1 MPENAPTTPTAPTL
15 NEQEKKS
22 DRIYRFIIS
31 ALCFAMCTVQIV
43 NVIYPFFIS
52 SEFFVIH
59 FMFGMLMC
67 YLVYDYKG
75 KKRYFY
81 SPAKIFDIILAL
93 GVAAVAIYILR
104 DIDAFLLRMDL
115 VASPTDIVMGAI
127 CTVIVLEGCR
137 RLTGPSLPAIAL
149 ITILYALFG
158 KYLPGLIGHKGYS
171 FTRVIKTIF
180 SQQGIFGM
188 PIGVSANTVFLF
200 LLFGA
205 FLNVCGAD
213 LIFRDLST
221 ALAGRKR
228 GGPAKIAIIASAI
241 FGTIS
246 GSSVANVVSTGT
258 FTIPMM
264 KRCGYRP
271 VFAGAVEA
279 VASTGGQIMP
289 PIMGAAAFILAEMT
303 GIGYGTVCVA
313 AAIPAFLYYISVFI
327 MVDVEALKN
336 DLLGMDEKDIPLL
349 IPVLKRSAKLIIP
362 VVVLIVTLVVF
373 NITPMRCALY
383 AMAAVVLCALFDK
396 NDRFSFKHLKNAFCQ
411 AAIGS
416 AQIVAACAA
425 SGIVIA
431 MLSLTGLGLKF
442 SNFILTLGGS
452 NLVLCLVFSMLVS
465 IILGMG
471 LPTTAAYII
480 TATTIAP
487 SLLKLGL
494 PPLCAHLFLFYFA
507 SLSCITPP
515 VAIASYAGAAV
526 ADANPSK
533 VGWEA
538 VRIPSA
544 LPPALSCW
552 ISPALPLALPVFS
565 PRCLLCWRRCPL
577 RGSCRATPT
586 AGSAS
591 CGGCCSRSVRSCSS
605 SRISSSR
612 SPRPSSCW
620 VSTTCTSVTMSKA
633 APSPLNFSLNFHK
646 CPRRP
651 ALHPGESGGCL
662 LLRFSAFPAHR
673 PQAKPPAGRP
683 GVAGAACGLPAPHSP
698 KSQQRTGSRRRCA
711 RRPFGLFTPPAAL
724 RPFSLSAAGQGRGKK
739 KGPTGACTNK

>member
-93 GVAAVAIYILR
+93 GVAVVAIYILR

-471 LPTTAAYII
+471 PPPRPISLRPLPLRPLCLSWACRRSARTCSCSTLRRSAAS
-480 TATTIAP
+480 P
-487 SLLKLGL
+487 RRWLL
-494 PPLCAHLFLFYFA
+494 PPTRALPWLMPTPVRLAGKPSVWALWRSLF
-507 SLSCITPP
+507 
-515 VAIASYAGAAV
+515 
-526 ADANPSK
+526 
-533 VGWEA
+533 
-538 VRIPSA
+538 RIPSA

-565 PRCLLCWRRCPL
+565 PRCLPCWRRCPL

-673 PQAKPPAGRP
+673 PQAKPPFGRF
-683 GVAGAACGLPAPHSP
+683 
-698 KSQQRTGSRRRCA
+698 QR
-711 RRPFGLFTPPAAL
+711 P
-724 RPFSLSAAGQGRGKK
+724 
-739 KGPTGACTNK
+739 

>member
-1 MPENAPTTPTAPTL
+1 MPENAPTPPTAPTL

-336 DLLGMDEKDIPLL
+336 ELLGMDEKDIPLL

-507 SLSCITPP
+507 SLSCIPPP
-515 VAIASYAGAAV
+515 VALASYAAAGICKAPPMKVSMEAVKIGIV
-526 ADANPSK
+526 AFLVPYAFIYNPSILTYDFSSPYMILDTI
-533 VGWEA
+533 VTF
-538 VRIPSA
+538 VCCVVDA
-544 LPPALSCW
+544 LPISYVVQGDHYRPIRLYERALFLVIAIGLIW
-552 ISPALPLALPVFS
+552 
-565 PRCLLCWRRCPL
+565 
-577 RGSCRATPT
+577 
-586 AGSAS
+586 
-591 CGGCCSRSVRSCSS
+591 
-605 SRISSSR
+605 
-612 SPRPSSCW
+612 
-620 VSTTCTSVTMSKA
+620 
-633 APSPLNFSLNFHK
+633 
-646 CPRRP
+646 
-651 ALHPGESGGCL
+651 
-662 LLRFSAFPAHR
+662 
-673 PQAKPPAGRP
+673 P
-683 GVAGAACGLPAPHSP
+683 GVMVPLISLAVFLLFWLPARAKYYKENP
-698 KSQQRTGSRRRCA
+698 KLPT
-711 RRPFGLFTPPAAL
+711 PAA
-724 RPFSLSAAGQGRGKK
+724 
-739 KGPTGACTNK
+739 N

>member
-515 VAIASYAGAAV
+515 VALASYAAAGICKAPPMKVSMEAVKIGIV
-526 ADANPSK
+526 AFLVPYAFIYNPSILTYDFSSPYMILDTI
-533 VGWEA
+533 VTF
-538 VRIPSA
+538 VCCIVDA
-544 LPPALSCW
+544 LPISYVVQGYHYRPIRLYERALFLVIAIGLIW
-552 ISPALPLALPVFS
+552 
-565 PRCLLCWRRCPL
+565 
-577 RGSCRATPT
+577 
-586 AGSAS
+586 
-591 CGGCCSRSVRSCSS
+591 
-605 SRISSSR
+605 
-612 SPRPSSCW
+612 
-620 VSTTCTSVTMSKA
+620 
-633 APSPLNFSLNFHK
+633 
-646 CPRRP
+646 
-651 ALHPGESGGCL
+651 
-662 LLRFSAFPAHR
+662 
-673 PQAKPPAGRP
+673 P
-683 GVAGAACGLPAPHSP
+683 GVVVPLISLAVFLLFWLPARAKYYKENP
-698 KSQQRTGSRRRCA
+698 KLPT
-711 RRPFGLFTPPAAL
+711 PAA
-724 RPFSLSAAGQGRGKK
+724 
-739 KGPTGACTNK
+739 N

>member
-1 MPENAPTTPTAPTL
+1 MPETVPATPTTPTL
-15 NEQEKKS
+15 NEQEKKGG
-22 DRIYRFIIS
+22 RIYRFIIS

-43 NVIYPFFIS
+43 NVIYPFFKS
-52 SEFFVIH
+52 SQFFVIH

-81 SPAKIFDIILAL
+81 HPAKVFDIILAL
-93 GVAAVAIYILR
+93 GVAAVAAYVLR

-115 VASPTDIVMGAI
+115 VASPTDIVMGAV

-171 FTRVIKTIF
+171 FSRIIKTIF

-228 GGPAKIAIIASAI
+228 GGPAKIAIIASGI

-303 GIGYGTVCVA
+303 GISYGTVCVA

-327 MVDVEALKN
+327 MVDVEALKH
-336 DLLGMDEKDIPLL
+336 DLHGMNEKDVPLL

-383 AMAAVVLCALFDK
+383 AMAAVVICALFDK
-396 NDRFSFKHLKNAFCQ
+396 NDRFSFKHLKDAFCQ

-442 SNFILTLGGS
+442 SNFILTLGGN

-515 VAIASYAGAAV
+515 VAIASYAGAAL

-538 VRIPSA
+538 VRLGIVAFLIPYSFCLTPGVIMLDFSSFATGFTGVLSAILTLLSA
-544 LPPALSCW
+544 LPIAWLMQGYTYRKVGILWRLLFALCA
-552 ISPALPLALPVFS
+552 IMLIIPD
-565 PRCLLCWRRCPL
+565 LL
-577 RGSCRATPT
+577 
-586 AGSAS
+586 
-591 CGGCCSRSVRSCSS
+591 
-605 SRISSSR
+605 I
-612 SPRPSSCW
+612 
-620 VSTTCTSVTMSKA
+620 
-633 APSPLNFSLNFHK
+633 
-646 CPRRP
+646 
-651 ALHPGESGGCL
+651 EI
-662 LLRFSAFPAHR
+662 
-673 PQAKPPAGRP
+673 PAGIIVMVIYYLHKRDFT
-683 GVAGAACGLPAPHSP
+683 
-698 KSQQRTGSRRRCA
+698 KA
-711 RRPFGLFTPPAAL
+711 RAV
-724 RPFSLSAAGQGRGKK
+724 SA
-739 KGPTGACTNK
+739 

>member
-1 MPENAPTTPTAPTL
+1 MPETVPATPTTPTL
-15 NEQEKKS
+15 NEQEKKGG
-22 DRIYRFIIS
+22 RIYRVIIS

-43 NVIYPFFIS
+43 NVIYPFFKS
-52 SEFFVIH
+52 SQFFVIH

-81 SPAKIFDIILAL
+81 HPAKIFDIILAL
-93 GVAAVAIYILR
+93 GVAAVAAYVLR
-104 DIDAFLLRMDL
+104 DIDTFLLRMDL
-115 VASPTDIVMGAI
+115 VASPTDIVMGAV

-171 FTRVIKTIF
+171 FSRIIKTIF

-228 GGPAKIAIIASAI
+228 GGPAKIAIIASGI

-303 GIGYGTVCVA
+303 GISYGTVCVA

-327 MVDVEALKN
+327 MVDVEALKH
-336 DLLGMDEKDIPLL
+336 DLHGMDEKDIPLL

-383 AMAAVVLCALFDK
+383 AMAAVVICALFDK
-396 NDRFSFKHLKNAFCQ
+396 NDRFSFKHLKDAFCQ

-442 SNFILTLGGS
+442 SNFILTLGGN
-452 NLVLCLVFSMLVS
+452 NLILCLVFSMLVS

-515 VAIASYAGAAV
+515 VAIASYAGAAL

-538 VRIPSA
+538 VRLGIVAFLIPYSFCLTPGVIMLDFSSFATGFTGVLSAILTLLSA
-544 LPPALSCW
+544 LPIAWLMQGYTYRKVGILWRLLFALCV
-552 ISPALPLALPVFS
+552 IMLIIPD
-565 PRCLLCWRRCPL
+565 LL
-577 RGSCRATPT
+577 
-586 AGSAS
+586 
-591 CGGCCSRSVRSCSS
+591 
-605 SRISSSR
+605 I
-612 SPRPSSCW
+612 
-620 VSTTCTSVTMSKA
+620 
-633 APSPLNFSLNFHK
+633 
-646 CPRRP
+646 
-651 ALHPGESGGCL
+651 EI
-662 LLRFSAFPAHR
+662 
-673 PQAKPPAGRP
+673 PAGIIVMVIYYLHKRDFT
-683 GVAGAACGLPAPHSP
+683 
-698 KSQQRTGSRRRCA
+698 KA
-711 RRPFGLFTPPAAL
+711 RAV
-724 RPFSLSAAGQGRGKK
+724 SA
-739 KGPTGACTNK
+739 

>member
-15 NEQEKKS
+15 NEREKKS

-515 VAIASYAGAAV
+515 VAIASYAGAAL

-538 VRIPSA
+538 VRLGIVAFLIPYSFCLTPGVIMLDFSSFATGVTGVLSA
-544 LPPALSCW
+544 LLTLLA
-552 ISPALPLALPVFS
+552 ALPIAWLMQGYTYRRVGILWQ
-565 PRCLLCWRRCPL
+565 LLF
-577 RGSCRATPT
+577 A
-586 AGSAS
+586 
-591 CGGCCSRSVRSCSS
+591 V
-605 SRISSSR
+605 
-612 SPRPSSCW
+612 
-620 VSTTCTSVTMSKA
+620 
-633 APSPLNFSLNFHK
+633 
-646 CPRRP
+646 
-651 ALHPGESGGCL
+651 
-662 LLRFSAFPAHR
+662 
-673 PQAKPPAGRP
+673 
-683 GVAGAACGLPAPHSP
+683 
-698 KSQQRTGSRRRCA
+698 CA
-711 RRPFGLFTPPAAL
+711 VMLIIPDLIIEIPAAVIVL
-724 RPFSLSAAGQGRGKK
+724 GIYYLHKRDYVKGRSI
-739 KGPTGACTNK
+739 PA

>member
-1 MPENAPTTPTAPTL
+1 MPETVPATPTTPTL
-15 NEQEKKS
+15 NEQEKKGG
-22 DRIYRFIIS
+22 RIYRFIIS

-43 NVIYPFFIS
+43 NVIYPFFKS
-52 SEFFVIH
+52 SQFFVIH

-81 SPAKIFDIILAL
+81 HPAKVFDIILAL
-93 GVAAVAIYILR
+93 GVAAVAAYVLR

-115 VASPTDIVMGAI
+115 VASPTDIVMGAV

-171 FTRVIKTIF
+171 FSRIIKTIF

-228 GGPAKIAIIASAI
+228 GGPAKIAIIASGI

-303 GIGYGTVCVA
+303 GISYGTVCVA

-327 MVDVEALKN
+327 MVDVEALKH
-336 DLLGMDEKDIPLL
+336 DLHGMDEKDIPLL

-383 AMAAVVLCALFDK
+383 AMAAVVICALFDK
-396 NDRFSFKHLKNAFCQ
+396 NDRFSFKHLKDAFCQ

-442 SNFILTLGGS
+442 SNFILTLGGN

-515 VAIASYAGAAV
+515 VAIASYAGAAL

-538 VRIPSA
+538 VRLGIVAFLIPYSFCLTPGVIMLDFSSFATGFTGVLSAILTLLSA
-544 LPPALSCW
+544 LPIAWLMQGYTYRKVGILWRLLFALCA
-552 ISPALPLALPVFS
+552 IMLIIPD
-565 PRCLLCWRRCPL
+565 LL
-577 RGSCRATPT
+577 
-586 AGSAS
+586 
-591 CGGCCSRSVRSCSS
+591 
-605 SRISSSR
+605 I
-612 SPRPSSCW
+612 
-620 VSTTCTSVTMSKA
+620 
-633 APSPLNFSLNFHK
+633 
-646 CPRRP
+646 
-651 ALHPGESGGCL
+651 EI
-662 LLRFSAFPAHR
+662 
-673 PQAKPPAGRP
+673 PAGIIVMVIYYLHKRDFT
-683 GVAGAACGLPAPHSP
+683 
-698 KSQQRTGSRRRCA
+698 KA
-711 RRPFGLFTPPAAL
+711 RAV
-724 RPFSLSAAGQGRGKK
+724 SA
-739 KGPTGACTNK
+739 

>member
-1 MPENAPTTPTAPTL
+1 MPETVPATPTTPTL
-15 NEQEKKS
+15 NEQEKKGG
-22 DRIYRFIIS
+22 RIYRVIIS

-43 NVIYPFFIS
+43 NVIYPFFKS
-52 SEFFVIH
+52 SQFFVIH

-81 SPAKIFDIILAL
+81 HPAKIFDIILAL
-93 GVAAVAIYILR
+93 GVAAVAAYVLR
-104 DIDAFLLRMDL
+104 DIDTFLLRMDL
-115 VASPTDIVMGAI
+115 VASPTDIVMGAV

-171 FTRVIKTIF
+171 FSRIIKTIF

-228 GGPAKIAIIASAI
+228 GGPAKIAIIASSI

-303 GIGYGTVCVA
+303 GISYGTVCVA

-327 MVDVEALKN
+327 MVDVEALKH
-336 DLLGMDEKDIPLL
+336 DLHGMDEKDIPLL

-383 AMAAVVLCALFDK
+383 AMAAVVICALFDK
-396 NDRFSFKHLKNAFCQ
+396 NDRFSFKHLKDAFCQ

-442 SNFILTLGGS
+442 SNFILTLGGN
-452 NLVLCLVFSMLVS
+452 NLILCLVFSMLVS

-515 VAIASYAGAAV
+515 VAIASYAGAAL

-538 VRIPSA
+538 VRLGIVAFLIPYSFCLTPGVIMLDFSSFATGFTGVLSAILTLLSA
-544 LPPALSCW
+544 LPIAWLMQGYTYRKVGILWRLLFALCA
-552 ISPALPLALPVFS
+552 IMLIIPD
-565 PRCLLCWRRCPL
+565 LL
-577 RGSCRATPT
+577 
-586 AGSAS
+586 
-591 CGGCCSRSVRSCSS
+591 
-605 SRISSSR
+605 I
-612 SPRPSSCW
+612 
-620 VSTTCTSVTMSKA
+620 
-633 APSPLNFSLNFHK
+633 
-646 CPRRP
+646 
-651 ALHPGESGGCL
+651 EI
-662 LLRFSAFPAHR
+662 
-673 PQAKPPAGRP
+673 PAGIIVMVIYYLHKRDFT
-683 GVAGAACGLPAPHSP
+683 
-698 KSQQRTGSRRRCA
+698 KA
-711 RRPFGLFTPPAAL
+711 RAV
-724 RPFSLSAAGQGRGKK
+724 SA
-739 KGPTGACTNK
+739 

>member
-349 IPVLKRSAKLIIP
+349 IPVL
-362 VVVLIVTLVVF
+362 
-373 NITPMRCALY
+373 
-383 AMAAVVLCALFDK
+383 
-396 NDRFSFKHLKNAFCQ
+396 
-411 AAIGS
+411 
-416 AQIVAACAA
+416 
-425 SGIVIA
+425 
-431 MLSLTGLGLKF
+431 
-442 SNFILTLGGS
+442 
-452 NLVLCLVFSMLVS
+452 
-465 IILGMG
+465 
-471 LPTTAAYII
+471 
-480 TATTIAP
+480 
-487 SLLKLGL
+487 
-494 PPLCAHLFLFYFA
+494 
-507 SLSCITPP
+507 
-515 VAIASYAGAAV
+515 
-526 ADANPSK
+526 
-533 VGWEA
+533 
-538 VRIPSA
+538 
-544 LPPALSCW
+544 
-552 ISPALPLALPVFS
+552 
-565 PRCLLCWRRCPL
+565 
-577 RGSCRATPT
+577 
-586 AGSAS
+586 
-591 CGGCCSRSVRSCSS
+591 
-605 SRISSSR
+605 
-612 SPRPSSCW
+612 
-620 VSTTCTSVTMSKA
+620 
-633 APSPLNFSLNFHK
+633 
-646 CPRRP
+646 
-651 ALHPGESGGCL
+651 
-662 LLRFSAFPAHR
+662 
-673 PQAKPPAGRP
+673 
-683 GVAGAACGLPAPHSP
+683 
-698 KSQQRTGSRRRCA
+698 
-711 RRPFGLFTPPAAL
+711 
-724 RPFSLSAAGQGRGKK
+724 
-739 KGPTGACTNK
+739 

>member
-93 GVAAVAIYILR
+93 GVAA
-104 DIDAFLLRMDL
+104 
-115 VASPTDIVMGAI
+115 VMGAI

-336 DLLGMDEKDIPLL
+336 DLLGMDEKDIPML

-465 IILGMG
+465 SAWVCPPPRPIS
-471 LPTTAAYII
+471 
-480 TATTIAP
+480 
-487 SLLKLGL
+487 SLL
-494 PPLCAHLFLFYFA
+494 PPLRPPCSSSACLRFARICSCSTLRRSAASPRRWLLPPTRALPWPMPTPVRLAGKPSVWALWRSLF
-507 SLSCITPP
+507 
-515 VAIASYAGAAV
+515 
-526 ADANPSK
+526 
-533 VGWEA
+533 
-538 VRIPSA
+538 RIPSA

-565 PRCLLCWRRCPL
+565 PRCLPCWRRCPL

-633 APSPLNFSLNFHK
+633 APSPLNFSLNFISVRVARLSTQGSRAVAFYSDFLLF
-646 CPRRP
+646 PPIGRRP
-651 ALHPGESGGCL
+651 NRPSGG
-662 LLRFSAFPAHR
+662 FSVPKGTLAPA
-673 PQAKPPAGRP
+673 
-683 GVAGAACGLPAPHSP
+683 
-698 KSQQRTGSRRRCA
+698 
-711 RRPFGLFTPPAAL
+711 
-724 RPFSLSAAGQGRGKK
+724 
-739 KGPTGACTNK
+739 